1 MKNKKLEDIKNCLK
15 RSTPLKE
22 TEFPY
27 KNDKK
32 YKKLTEDVC
41 EIDRQYLNKI
51 RLFGFSNYHREAV
64 KGEWPND
71 HKINSVH
78 VVEYCP
84 GLRTR
89 HPYYDPK
96 YKKGGIKI
104 NKLKKKLKRSI
115 SSFNN

>member
-1 MKNKKLEDIKNCLK
+1 MKDKKLEDIKNCLK
-15 RSTPLKE
+15 RSTPLTE

-27 KNDKK
+27 KKDKK

-41 EIDRQYLNKI
+41 EIARQYLNKI

-78 VVEYCP
+78 VVEIKEGIRCRY
-84 GLRTR
+84 
-89 HPYYDPK
+89 PYYDPR

-104 NKLKKKLKRSI
+104 KKLKNKLERINSSI
-115 SSFNN
+115 NN